1 MKNLKQI
8 CVTILLACATLT
20 PAWAV
25 QYCEEPVTLAN
36 PNYAGNTCNFNL
48 TCQKINNN
56 YVIVAD
62 ITTANYTFNYS
73 GGFNYSQP
81 WKKGDAGYYSISS
94 YVVTT
99 NGNKRVTITFPWEPQ
114 FRANGQALGYFPVT
128 NGMGTSFNCGMKEDV
143 TWGVCTP
150 PDTHNPVITSVAAQS
165 TTQTSITVRVTATD
179 NQANDTGVA
188 SITVTRR
195 GSTPSQTQNYSPA
208 EASIYHDFVFS
219 GLTAGTTYTFDVT
232 VTDAAG
238 RTAST
243 SQNLTT
249 QAAVV
254 DNTPPTISSAAAEN
268 IKATT
273 ADIRVQATD
282 NIGVTRV
289 VIKNGE
295 TTIKDENISST
306 ASLNQV
312 FTLTGL
318 TKNTTYNNIKVIVYD
333 ARSNG
338 SNIYNVPSFTTKNT
352 NTIYFVKSG
361 TSATGGWG
369 ATPKVHYTGGW
380 EASAWPGINMTN
392 TGMTN
397 CDNSQI
403 WRAEIPDNT
412 NVVVFNNGNSGS
424 GNQTENK
431 TPFANQY
438 FNWERNA
445 WYSPENLYILGEG
458 DKFGNW
464 TRSDDFK
471 FSTWN
476 GSTPT
481 SVTKTLRLTGN
492 SYYQFKIQYYDGV
505 TAYWRGNNGTME
517 SNNCTKWLMNQEN
530 NCQIHTGSTGNYIFT
545 YDFTANKLSVTYPV
559 PPVGCSG
566 NGTASQQ
573 TRIDYTVTYAGGN
586 MIFNVR
592 SQNGNPVIECD
603 LCYGT
608 NTSYPATSRAMTI
621 SNGEATYSL
630 PATGELAS
638 GPLYFYFYYKNTNN
652 TKSGTA
658 SSLSDGNRFTY
669 NIGGC
674 VLDDNIPY
682 MLSASESSKT
692 STSVT
697 LNVSGI
703 VNIDGVETATTQ
715 YVVSTNGGSSWS
727 EPLTASTNQITVTG
741 LSANTVYTVL
751 VKAYYNGEESTNTK
765 TVSART
771 SRESQCSGTGL
782 KHFTQNEGTPV
793 DFDLE
798 YDSSTGNVTIT
809 VQPTSGP
816 DNVTYLQVDYLPAYG
831 GQTSVYSAT
840 FSAPA
845 ASVTF
850 NPHSYNSGNVEGTDI
865 YFRFLYSINGFGTR
879 WMTAE
884 NLSSGDAHILYYRL
898 GDCPQETESDP
909 PCMNPISAND
919 ITPSGTS
926 VTVAVSADDGDQPAP
941 TKFLVSTAST
951 FATSTEY
958 TAAAGA
964 ITITGLTP
972 CSDYT
977 YYIAAKDRSGNIST
991 SNTDPSCRYKS
1002 VTFTTTASVGNMALH
1017 QPTTVS
1023 YTEDAGKTANY
1034 AVDGDR
1040 GTRWAT
1046 GSEHNEEE
1054 NWIEVDLGSVQV
1066 VNSVRIYWENAY
1078 SRNYQILFSY
1088 DGSNYYSVYHQ
1099 TTDPSR
1105 GNGVN
1110 DYQNHPLACPTP
1122 TRYVKVQAAVGSYA
1136 GDWGLSIWELEVY
1149 GSASCAGLA
1158 STPHMLCA
1166 ETVSVGTDEAVIA
1179 VSSVDAETA
1188 PQNMKYIVSATSGEA
1203 GYKQLT
1209 SVYTFNASQYIA
1221 GTLKHLKV
1229 GGLLPDVPYSLSI
1242 TAVDAAGVASD
1253 NSLMLNF
1260 RTAAGGGAC
1269 TWEDNEKQDCAGS
1282 QDFSE
1287 GYTVSIENNT
1297 PDDDHFTVTTT
1308 LNDTKSGLVVY
1319 FQRIPNLAGDACGVV
1334 GEQQMNLIS
1343 GQTYSLSV
1351 DKSALPDEIDFRIKF
1366 AYAGG
1371 LANTKPISFDKNA
1384 TCSSGFVIYHYDDAP
1399 TSTAV
1404 TSSEASSISDPILY
1418 YRHFTPDAFEDV
1430 TFPFDIDSVRI
1441 YDTDDHQYYK
1451 LTAQYKAGT
1460 THQGNF
1466 YLRVFPS
1473 AGSNGASF
1481 TNSWEDGT
1489 NALPQKNTA
1498 YSIRFPND
1506 YGYYANKYILFH
1518 GHPGDIATSLTL
1530 GTRPTTDDLYK
1541 VYPNPTM
1548 SAQALGAKA
1557 YVTTDRSEN
1566 LYWKEDDATV
1576 QTFETYVLANENTM
1590 KRMRRIAAWSE
1601 GDDTPTSIEDV
1612 RDAMAIHACIV
1623 VYSLTGQK
1631 IGEWHNCSFGDAEDA
1646 IALRGQKG
1654 CYILVSE
1661 GQTHKMIIQ

>member
-8 CVTILLACATLT
+8 CVTILLACACTL
-20 PAWAV
+20 PAWGT
-25 QYCEEPVTLAN
+25 QYCDTQVTKSESGQSLT
-36 PNYAGNTCNFNL
+36 YYL
-48 TCQKINNN
+48 TCQKIDNK
-56 YVIVAD
+56 YVFVVELKDGRIFASSS
-62 ITTANYTFNYS
+62 YS
-73 GGFNYSQP
+73 GNIWSSILGSHSDIHSYFSLSNSNTKLTAQFPSQP
-81 WKKGDAGYYSISS
+81 NFSASGANIIIVNGIYGG
-94 YVVTT
+94 T
-99 NGNKRVTITFPWEPQ
+99 NNFTPPTDI
-114 FRANGQALGYFPVT
+114 
-128 NGMGTSFNCGMKEDV
+128 

-150 PDTHNPVITSVAAQS
+150 PDTQNPVISGVTAQS

-195 GSTPSQTQNYSPA
+195 DNSQSQTQNISPVVIG
-208 EASIYHDFVFS
+208 EVYRDFAFNS
-219 GLTAGTTYTFDVT
+219 LSAGTTYTFDVS

-306 ASLNQV
+306 ASLNQA

-333 ARSNG
+333 AHPNAS
-338 SNIYNVPSFTTKNT
+338 STYNVASFTTKNT

-361 TSATGGWG
+361 ASANWG
-369 ATPKVHYTGGW
+369 ATKIHYIGGW
-380 EASAWPGINMTN
+380 EETTWPGVDMTN

-397 CDNSQI
+397 CDNTQI

-412 NVVVFNNGNSGS
+412 TTVVFDNGYSGGVNQS
-424 GNQTENK
+424 SNQT
-431 TPFANQY
+431 PLANQY
-438 FNWERNA
+438 FNYERNT
-445 WYSPENLYILGEG
+445 WYSPEGLYILGAG

-464 TRSDDFK
+464 TRSDAFK

-481 SVTKTLRLTGN
+481 SVTKTLRLTG
-492 SYYQFKIQYYDGV
+492 STTYEFKIQYYDGENEW
-505 TAYWRGNNGTME
+505 WRGNNGTME
-517 SNNCTKWLMNQEN
+517 SNNCTKWLMDGGLT
-530 NCQIHTGSTGNYIFT
+530 NCQIHTTTTGNYTFT
-545 YDFTANKLSVTYPV
+545 YDFTANKLSVTYPI
-559 PPVGCSG
+559 PPVGCEGTSNYCTSG
-566 NGTASQQ
+566 GNNFVH
-573 TRIDYTVTYAGGN
+573 YTLKYIGGN
-586 MIFNVR
+586 MVFSVR
-592 SQNGNPVIECD
+592 STTANALQTCKLN
-603 LCYGT
+603 YAK
-608 NTSYPATSRAMTI
+608 NTSGQDAVTNVGMTVT
-621 SNGEATYSL
+621 NGEATYTL
-630 PATGELAS
+630 PATGAYAS
-638 GPLYFYFYYKNTNN
+638 GTMYFYFTYQTPGMGSEGSSA
-652 TKSGTA
+652 SGF
-658 SSLSDGNRFTY
+658 SSNAFQY

-674 VLDDNIPY
+674 PLDDGIPF

-692 STSVT
+692 ATSVT
-697 LNVSGI
+697 LNVNGV
-703 VNIDGVETATTQ
+703 VNIEGAQQSTTQ

-727 EPLTASTNQITVTG
+727 EPLTASEGKITVTG
-741 LSANTVYTVL
+741 LSANTEYTFVVKTKYGDVVSENSKSVTVKTNRASDCGPVTWYQDNTTNYPIEFELRYVDDEGLTIVATSLTENDKLDYFHAESSHWAGAKVAAIDASGEATITIPNAQLSAKGTIGGIFFVYSL
-751 VKAYYNGEESTNTK
+751 QSLG
-765 TVSART
+765 
-771 SRESQCSGTGL
+771 
-782 KHFTQNEGTPV
+782 
-793 DFDLE
+793 
-798 YDSSTGNVTIT
+798 GNVRTASNFNII
-809 VQPTSGP
+809 
-816 DNVTYLQVDYLPAYG
+816 YPAVICYVMG
-831 GQTSVYSAT
+831 ECEYSA
-840 FSAPA
+840 
-845 ASVTF
+845 
-850 NPHSYNSGNVEGTDI
+850 
-865 YFRFLYSINGFGTR
+865 
-879 WMTAE
+879 
-884 NLSSGDAHILYYRL
+884 
-898 GDCPQETESDP
+898 ETNP
-909 PCMNPISAND
+909 PCMNSASVDEIHSNSVTINVSATDAESTVTKFYTNETGDRAFIISDGKITIDGLASCTNYTFNIYCQD
-919 ITPSGTS
+919 RAGNSSKDNTTPSCQTKS
-926 VTVAVSADDGDQPAP
+926 VTV
-941 TKFLVSTAST
+941 
-951 FATSTEY
+951 
-958 TAAAGA
+958 
-964 ITITGLTP
+964 
-972 CSDYT
+972 
-977 YYIAAKDRSGNIST
+977 
-991 SNTDPSCRYKS
+991 
-1002 VTFTTTASVGNMALH
+1002 TTTASVGNMALH
-1017 QPTTVS
+1017 QPATVS
-1023 YTEDAGKTANY
+1023 HTEGGDYTADK
-1034 AVDGDR
+1034 AVDGNL

-1046 GSEHNEEE
+1046 GSGHNGDA
-1054 NWIEVDLGSVQV
+1054 NWIQVDLGSVQV

-1078 SRNYQILFSY
+1078 SSDYQILFSY
-1088 DGSNYYSVYHQ
+1088 NGSNYYSVYHQ
-1099 TTDPSR
+1099 TTAPSPR
-1105 GNGVN
+1105 GNGEN
-1110 DYQNHPLACPTP
+1110 DYKDHPLACPTP

-1209 SVYTFNASQYIA
+1209 SVYTFTASQYIA

-1242 TAVDAAGVASD
+1242 TAVDAAGIASD
-1253 NSLMLNF
+1253 NSLALDF

-1297 PDDDHFTVTTT
+1297 PDDDHFTITTT

-1319 FQRIPNLAGDACGVV
+1319 FQRIPNIAMEPCGTT

-1371 LANTKPISFDKNA
+1371 LANTKPIHFDKNA

-1404 TSSEASSISDPILY
+1404 TSSEASSIAEPILY

-1430 TFPFDIDSVRI
+1430 TFPFAIDSVRI
-1441 YDTDDHQYYK
+1441 YDTGDHQYYK
-1451 LTAQYKAGT
+1451 LTAQYKDGT
-1460 THQGNF
+1460 TRAGNF
-1466 YLRVFPS
+1466 YLRVFPEE
-1473 AGSNGASF
+1473 GSNGESF

-1489 NALPQKNTA
+1489 YALPQKNTA
-1498 YSIRFPND
+1498 YSIRFPNTEN
-1506 YGYYANKYILFH
+1506 YYANKYILFH
-1518 GHPGDIATSLTL
+1518 GHPGDIATELSL

-1541 VYPNPTM
+1541 VYPNRTM
-1548 SAQALGAKA
+1548 SAQNLGVKA

-1566 LYWKEDDATV
+1566 LYWKEDNATV
-1576 QTFETYVLANENTM
+1576 QAFETYVLASEPTM
-1590 KRMRRIAAWSE
+1590 KVMRRIAAWSE
-1601 GDDTPTSIEDV
+1601 REDIVTSIADV
-1612 RDAMAIHACIV
+1612 RDAMAIHSCIT

-1631 IGEWHNCSFGDAEDA
+1631 IGEWHDCSFGDAEDA
-1646 IALRGQKG
+1646 LALRGQKG

-1661 GQTHKMIIQ
+1661 GQTRKMIIQ